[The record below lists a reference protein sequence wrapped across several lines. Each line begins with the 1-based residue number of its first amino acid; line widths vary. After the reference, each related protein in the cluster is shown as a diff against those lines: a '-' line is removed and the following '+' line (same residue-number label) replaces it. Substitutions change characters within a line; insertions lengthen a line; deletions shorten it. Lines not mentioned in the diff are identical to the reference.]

1 MRILRMGHIAQY
13 VRECRNFNS
22 EEDAVRSIRYGIK
35 QLLQEKLL
43 SDKLSEG
50 IECEGIEL
58 GIAFAY
64 PDFFTLTFDQQE
76 LPNNIEQ

>member
-35 QLLQEKLL
+35 QL
-43 SDKLSEG
+43 
-50 IECEGIEL
+50 
-58 GIAFAY
+58 